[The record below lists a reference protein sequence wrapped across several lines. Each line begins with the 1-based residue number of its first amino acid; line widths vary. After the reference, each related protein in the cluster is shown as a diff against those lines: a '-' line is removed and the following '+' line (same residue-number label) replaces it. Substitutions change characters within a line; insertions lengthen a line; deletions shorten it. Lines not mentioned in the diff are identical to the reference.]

1 MKPILQKNIPAL
13 SGKSRGERNAI
24 VVPLLEIDSKLKFYR
39 KIFVG
44 IIIFSPAY
52 ITAFY
57 GSRGTLTAAF
67 FTGAFIAV
75 TTSTFLQL
83 FYFNPRLK
91 EILGDK
97 SA

>member
-1 MKPILQKNIPAL
+1 MKPTLQKNIPAL
-13 SGKSRGERNAI
+13 SGKSREERAEI
-24 VVPLLEIDSKLKFYR
+24 ICPLAKTDSKLKFYR

-52 ITAFY
+52 VTAFY